1 MQAVPSPSPSSSS
14 TDRQRLSGE
23 DRRRQLLEHAIE
35 LFAKHGFK
43 GTRTKDIAAA
53 CGVSEGILFRHFAT
67 KEDLYHAILET
78 HEQASGDWL
87 AEMKRFG
94 ARNEDDDLVRCMI
107 GQIVESFRQNSAFHR
122 LMMYARLEGHV
133 LAGMFHE
140 RMGVPARDFLHGYVE
155 RRQRDGAFREGD
167 PDALMLQALAPVL
180 HYSMCKYVF
189 GIDGLPL
196 SEEEMVDE
204 LARLAMAGLRAPRKK
219 RNKTAS
225 PRV

>member
-67 KEDLYHAILET
+67 KEDLYHAILE
-78 HEQASGDWL
+78 
-87 AEMKRFG
+87 
-94 ARNEDDDLVRCMI
+94 ARNEDDALVRCMI